1 MMGVIRMSDIQ
12 IIIDSM
18 VDMPKD
24 ILDKFNIIV
33 MPLTI
38 IFGNE
43 EYRDGVDLTN
53 AQFYE
58 KLSQSKDLPK
68 TSQIGPNTF
77 IEIFEKFLNEEKEI
91 LCINGSS
98 RASGTFQSAVVAKN
112 SLKSDKIEVFDTMA
126 LSFGAG
132 IFAYEAAK
140 MAAVGKRMGEIVE
153 HLSAMKGQ
161 VDHIFTVDTLE
172 FLKKGGRLNPMKA
185 TIATM
190 LNIKPILTVVDGLV
204 EPLDKVRGSKKVIGK
219 MIELAKERGG
229 TFEDKVVGI
238 SHAVCEDML
247 NLLREQVAEELK
259 PKEIIIT
266 EIGCTIGT
274 HAGPGTIA
282 IFYAI

>member
-24 ILDKFNIIV
+24 ILNKFNIIV

-38 IFGNE
+38 IFGDE
-43 EYRDGVDLTN
+43 EYRDGVDLTY

-68 TSQIGPNTF
+68 TAQITPNEF
-77 IEIFEKFLNEEKEI
+77 IKIFKKVLDEGKEV

-112 SLKSDKIEVFDTMA
+112 SLESDKIEVFDTMA

-132 IFAYEAAK
+132 IFVYEAAK
-140 MAAVGKRMGEIVE
+140 MAAAGKRLEEIVE
-153 HLSAMKGQ
+153 HLSAMKGR

-219 MIELAKERGG
+219 MIELAKERGE

-247 NLLREQVAEELK
+247 ELLKEQVAEELK
-259 PKEIIIT
+259 PREIIIT

-274 HAGPGTIA
+274 HVGPGTLA
-282 IFYAI
+282 IFYTV

>member
-1 MMGVIRMSDIQ
+1 MGNIQ

-24 ILDKFNIIV
+24 ILDKYNIIV

-38 IFGNE
+38 IFGDE
-43 EYRDGVDLTN
+43 EYKDGVDLTYT
-53 AQFYE
+53 QFYE

-68 TSQIGPNTF
+68 TAQITPSAF
-77 IEIFEKFLNEEKEI
+77 IDVFEKVLGEGKEI

-98 RASGTFQSAVVAKN
+98 KASGTFQSAVVAKGSFEN
-112 SLKSDKIEVFDTMA
+112 DKIEVFDTMA

-132 IFAYEAAK
+132 IFVYEAAK
-140 MAAVGKRMGEIVE
+140 MAAEGQDLKEIVR
-153 HLSAMKGQ
+153 HLDTMKGH

-172 FLKKGGRLNPMKA
+172 YLKKGGRLDPMKA

-219 MIELAKERGG
+219 MIDLAKKRGK

-238 SHAVCEDML
+238 SHAGSRDML
-247 NLLREQVAEELK
+247 DLLKEQVMKDLK
-259 PKEIIIT
+259 PKEVMVT

-274 HAGPGTIA
+274 HAGPGTLA
-282 IFYAI
+282 IFYVI

>member
-1 MMGVIRMSDIQ
+1 MNNIQ

-24 ILDKFNIIV
+24 ILDKYNIIV

-38 IFGNE
+38 IFEDE
-43 EYRDGVDLTN
+43 EYRDGVDLTY

-68 TSQIGPNTF
+68 TAQITPNEF
-77 IEIFEKFLNEEKEI
+77 IEIFKKALDEGKEV

-98 RASGTFQSAVVAKN
+98 KASGTFQSAVVAKN
-112 SLKSDKIEVFDTMA
+112 SLESDKIEVFDTMA

-132 IFAYEAAK
+132 MFVYEAAK
-140 MAAVGKRMGEIVE
+140 MAAEGKSLKEIIQR
-153 HLSAMKGQ
+153 LNIMKGR

-185 TIATM
+185 TLATM

-204 EPLDKVRGSKKVIGK
+204 EPLDKVRGSKKVISK
-219 MIELAKERGG
+219 MIELAKERGK
-229 TFEDKVVGI
+229 TFEGEVVGI
-238 SHAVCEDML
+238 SHASCKEML
-247 NLLREQVAEELK
+247 DVLKEQVAKDLN
-259 PKEIIIT
+259 PKEIVVT

-274 HAGPGTIA
+274 HAGPGTLA
-282 IFYAI
+282 IFYTIKD